1 MQSVIATWPFSRCGI
16 EAAKASLSKSNDAIT
31 AVEVGIKAVELD
43 PSVTSAGYGGLP
55 NASGDLELDAA
66 LMTSDGRTGA
76 VMALHDHQSAITPAR
91 YVMERCNH
99 AILSGEGAKQFA
111 KDQGLHQSDNLLT
124 EHAKR
129 RYEAYLQ
136 EESTGNTT
144 KTEQGI
150 DDEKMMPHTDT
161 VGMIARD
168 STGLI
173 VAGCATSGM
182 QFKHPGR
189 VGDSPVFGA
198 GLYADI
204 AGAAVASGDG
214 DTMLRFCMS
223 FLAVERMRQGD
234 NAEYACEY
242 VVRRVREAN
251 PNCQA
256 AIAAMDRNGCTG
268 AACIYGGFTTMEW
281 SVDSSQDV
289 VMKMVPGQ
297 TGNSWLHSCV

>member
-16 EAAKASLSKSNDAIT
+16 EAAKVSLTKSNDAIT

-43 PSVTSAGYGGLP
+43 SSVTSVGYGGLP
-55 NASGDLELDAA
+55 NASGDLELDGA

-91 YVMERCNH
+91 YVMERCKH
-99 AILSGEGAKQFA
+99 AILSGEGAKQFL

-136 EESTGNTT
+136 GEIIENTT
-144 KTEQGI
+144 KQEKRI

-198 GLYADI
+198 GLYADTV
-204 AGAAVASGDG
+204 GAAVASGDG

-234 NAEYACEY
+234 NVECACEY
-242 VVRRVREAN
+242 VVRRVREAD
-251 PNCQA
+251 PKCQA
-256 AIAAMDRNGCTG
+256 AIAGMNRNGYTG
-268 AACIYGGFTTMEW
+268 AACTHGGFTTMEW
-281 SVDSSQDV
+281 RTDSSEDI
-289 VMKMVPGQ
+289 VMKKVTGQ
-297 TGNSWLHSCV
+297 TKNSWLHSCV

>member
-1 MQSVIATWPFSRCGI
+1 MQSVVATWPFSQCGV
-16 EAAKASLSKSNDAIT
+16 EAARTHLIESNDAIT

-43 PSVTSAGYGGLP
+43 PSVTSVGYGGLP

-66 LMTSDGRTGA
+66 LMTSDGRIGA
-76 VMALHDHQSAITPAR
+76 VMALRGHQSAITPAR
-91 YVMERCNH
+91 YVMERCKH
-99 AILSGEGAKQFA
+99 AILSGEGAKQFT
-111 KDQGLHQSDNLLT
+111 KDQGLHESHNLLT

-129 RYEAYLQ
+129 RYQEYLQ
-136 EESTGNTT
+136 GGIT
-144 KTEQGI
+144 KNRKKDEGI
-150 DDEKMMPHTDT
+150 DDEIMMPHTDT

-189 VGDSPVFGA
+189 VGDSPVFGS
-198 GLYADI
+198 GLYADTV
-204 AGAAVASGDG
+204 GAAMASGDG

-234 NAEYACEY
+234 SVKCACEY
-242 VVRRVREAN
+242 VVKRVHEAD

-256 AIAAMDRNGCTG
+256 AIAGMDRNGNTG
-268 AACIYGGFTTMEW
+268 AACTHGGFTTVEW
-281 SVDSSQDV
+281 RVDSSEDV
-289 VMKMVPGQ
+289 VTKKVQGQ
-297 TGNSWLHSCV
+297 TKSAWLHSCV